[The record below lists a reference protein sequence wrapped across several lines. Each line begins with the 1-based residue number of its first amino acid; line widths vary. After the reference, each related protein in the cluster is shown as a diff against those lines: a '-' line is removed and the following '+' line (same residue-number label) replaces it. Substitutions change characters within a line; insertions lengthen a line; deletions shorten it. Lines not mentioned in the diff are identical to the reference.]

1 MPDESQQPIY
11 TPTDILN
18 IVKEHLRTSNIPVV
32 VEGVYMMIGTKAYNG
47 GIWWYDEIRS
57 QFDNSKLKA
66 MVPTSIRDQEYPIS
80 KSVFFH
86 KKTDDHWILSN
97 MATAPLVVNGI
108 HFSDINLR
116 FRGYSVRLVYTAQ

>member
-1 MPDESQQPIY
+1 MPDEPQQPIY

-66 MVPTSIRDQEYPIS
+66 MVPTGIRDQVKAGDVVQLSGTITKIVNDYDG
-80 KSVFFH
+80 
-86 KKTDDHWILSN
+86 KTSDGITRQWK
-97 MATAPLVVNGI
+97 NGI
-108 HFSDINLR
+108 SF
-116 FRGYSVRLVYTAQ
+116 V